1 MKTIEQAQKDYDG
14 IVEHN
19 SKRIED
25 LEARIRERAT
35 AGHGHEDL
43 DKELDQILK
52 IASKGE
58 ERARQELDKVL
69 ENSRKE
75 QAEKEKQIKAESEA
89 ATMKLKKKAL
99 QSYILQG
106 GKKEEFESAWPALR
120 EKMLES
126 AVVSKATETDKRDP
140 ILRSL

>member
-1 MKTIEQAQKDYDG
+1 MKTVEQAQKDYDA

-19 SKRIED
+19 TKRVEA
-25 LEARIRERAT
+25 LESRIRERAT

-89 ATMKLKKKAL
+89 ATMKLKEKAL
-99 QSYILQG
+99 RSYLSQG

-126 AVVSKATETDKRDP
+126 AVVSKATSEEKREP

>member
-1 MKTIEQAQKDYDG
+1 MKTVEQAQKDYDG

-19 SKRIED
+19 SKRIEA
-25 LEARIRERAT
+25 LEVRIRERAT

-43 DKELDQILK
+43 DKELNQILK
-52 IASKGE
+52 IASNTE
-58 ERARQELDKVL
+58 ERSKRELEKVM

-99 QSYILQG
+99 QSYLLQG

-126 AVVSKATETDKRDP
+126 AVVSKATSEEKRDP